1 MSDDRSGP
9 LAGVK
14 VIDLTHQLAG
24 PACTLM
30 LADMGADVIK
40 IEKLPDGED
49 TRKRT
54 EPYNIAG
61 VSAPFLMV
69 NRNKRSVGLDLKS
82 AGGQAVLSRL
92 LVDADV
98 LVENYRRGVMER
110 LGFGYESVHA
120 AHPRVV
126 YCALSGFGR
135 TGPYADRGGFDL
147 IAQGMSGLM
156 SITGEGPGRAPVKVG
171 APVTDI
177 TAGILGAMGILAA
190 LQHRNRTGEGQ
201 MVDSS
206 LFEAGVIHTFW
217 QSAIAFATGDSPGP
231 LGSAHP
237 LDAPYQAFEAAD
249 GWITVGAA
257 NQANWLRLLDAIE
270 APELG
275 ADPRFATN
283 GGRMENRAALEAILN
298 AHFAVRPVAH
308 WVERLGALGVPAGP
322 VTDVGTMHRDPQTL
336 ARDMVVETDHP
347 VAGRVKALGAPVK
360 FSAGN
365 ASLDRPAP
373 LYAEHTA
380 EVLRDAGFIQA
391 EIDSLAA
398 EGAIHV
404 HTD

>member
-1 MSDDRSGP
+1 MADNSSGP

-14 VIDLTHQLAG
+14 VMDLTHQLAG

-69 NRNKRSVGLDLKS
+69 NRNKRSVGVDLKS
-82 AGGQAVLSRL
+82 EGGRGVLSRL
-92 LVDADV
+92 LEGADV

-110 LGFGYESVHA
+110 LGFGFAAVHA
-120 AHPRVV
+120 AHPCLI

-156 SITGEGPGRAPVKVG
+156 SITGEGPGRPPVKVG

-206 LFEAGVIHTFW
+206 LFEAGVVHTFW

-237 LDAPYQAFEAAD
+237 LDAPYQALQAAD

-257 NQANWLRLLDAIE
+257 NQTNWLRLLDAIE

-275 ADPRFATN
+275 EDPRFATN
-283 GGRMENRAALEAILN
+283 GGRMENRAALEEILN
-298 AHFAVRPVAH
+298 ARFGARPVAD
-308 WVERLGALGVPAGP
+308 WVERLRVVGVPAGP
-322 VTDVGTMHRDPQTL
+322 IYDVGAMHRDPQTL
-336 ARDMVVETDHP
+336 ARGMVVESDHP
-347 VAGRVKALGAPVK
+347 VAGRVKGLGAPVK

-365 ASLDRPAP
+365 ARLDRPAP

-380 EVLRDAGFIQA
+380 EVLLDAGFTQA
-391 EIDSLAA
+391 EIDGLVA
-398 EGAIHV
+398 EGAIHA
-404 HTD
+404 HTG

>member
-1 MSDDRSGP
+1 MPDDRSGP
-9 LAGVK
+9 LAGVT

-82 AGGQAVLSRL
+82 EGGRAALSRL

-156 SITGEGPGRAPVKVG
+156 SITGEGPGRPPVKVG

-190 LQHRNRTGEGQ
+190 LQHRNRTGAGQ

-217 QSAIAFATGDSPGP
+217 QSAIAFATGESPGP

-237 LDAPYQAFEAAD
+237 LDAPYQAFTAAD

-270 APELG
+270 AKELG
-275 ADPRFATN
+275 DDPRFATN
-283 GGRMENRAALEAILN
+283 GGRMENRAALEDVLN
-298 AHFAVRPVAH
+298 ARFGQRPVAD
-308 WVERLGALGVPAGP
+308 WVERLREVGVPAGP
-322 VTDVGTMHRDPQTL
+322 IYDVGTMHRDPQTL
-336 ARDMVVETDHP
+336 ARNMVVETDHP
-347 VAGRVKALGAPVK
+347 IAGRVKGLGAPVK
-360 FSAGN
+360 FSAGD
-365 ASLDRPAP
+365 ARLDRPAP

-380 EVLRDAGFIQA
+380 EVLLDAGFTQA
-391 EIDSLAA
+391 EIDALAA
-398 EGAIHV
+398 EGAIHL